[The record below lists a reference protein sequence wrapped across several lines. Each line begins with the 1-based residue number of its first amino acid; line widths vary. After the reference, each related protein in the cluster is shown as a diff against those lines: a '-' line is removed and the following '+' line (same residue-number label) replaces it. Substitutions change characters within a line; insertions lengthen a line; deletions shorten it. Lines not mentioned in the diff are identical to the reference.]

1 LNLKKLFKDQYFI
14 GDVSILIQIL
24 KEENIEELEVDFS
37 KFEELPKEY
46 QKIVIVLPLTN
57 LSNGLIHEFL
67 TETSF
72 DTNRIKQGEY
82 NKNIENI
89 GKEKILTYLKKSIK
103 KIQEIDVYRF
113 FTELNKNKELMDKY
127 IEAINSVFYKNQV
140 NKEAINKNLMKIR
153 RKYE

>member
-1 LNLKKLFKDQYFI
+1 MNLKKLFKDQYFI